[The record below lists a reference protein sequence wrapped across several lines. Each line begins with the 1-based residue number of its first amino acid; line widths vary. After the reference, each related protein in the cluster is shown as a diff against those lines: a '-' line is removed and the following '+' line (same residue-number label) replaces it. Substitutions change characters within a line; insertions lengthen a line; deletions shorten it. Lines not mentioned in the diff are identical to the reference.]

1 MNNRIMNT
9 DNYHRNNMTVQFCHE
24 KILELLKRKL

>member
-9 DNYHRNNMTVQFCHE
+9 DIYHRNNMTVQLCHE
-24 KILELLKRKL
+24 NILELLKHKL